1 MLKNYFKVALRNLI
15 RNKTY
20 SFTNIF
26 GLAIGLVCSIFIMLW
41 IRYELSYDRQHE
53 KADQIC
59 LAYLK
64 GSQEDQT
71 SYQSTTSPIIANIL
85 QRDFPE
91 IINTARAGF
100 LDEVVFKTADR
111 IITESN
117 GIGADPEFLNIF
129 TFHFLRGNAVNALAG
144 LHSIILSESM
154 AAKYFGQEDP
164 VGKTIVIN
172 NQFDFYITAVIQD
185 IPANSHLHYDF
196 IVPFE
201 FLKELGF
208 QITGSEFFPCN
219 YFTYAL
225 LQKNISLKSLNE
237 KVTQHIISKGEVIT
251 FQITLIPLTEV

>member
-1 MLKNYFKVALRNLI
+1 MLKNYFRVALRNLI

-41 IRYELSYDRQHE
+41 IRYELSYDRHHE

-64 GSQEDQT
+64 GTQEDQT

-100 LDEVVFKTADR
+100 LGEVVFKTADR

-117 GIGADPEFLNIF
+117 GIGTDPEFLNIF
-129 TFHFLRGNAVNALAG
+129 
-144 LHSIILSESM
+144 ILPE
-154 AAKYFGQEDP
+154 
-164 VGKTIVIN
+164 
-172 NQFDFYITAVIQD
+172 
-185 IPANSHLHYDF
+185 
-196 IVPFE
+196 
-201 FLKELGF
+201 
-208 QITGSEFFPCN
+208 
-219 YFTYAL
+219 
-225 LQKNISLKSLNE
+225 
-237 KVTQHIISKGEVIT
+237 
-251 FQITLIPLTEV
+251 